1 MASGGVGRILV
12 DCGEPVRTEA
22 GPKEEAPVEAV
33 AGPSSAQEP
42 ASLLAHERTFDAA
55 DVADALTESA
65 EAEAASGPPAQAPV
79 EAAPEAADLMIDPAE
94 AMTMAA
100 EGIKDVRPGA
110 QPQAAPP
117 DAATPAPVAAEA
129 ATTAEDHYRVLGLAP
144 RASREQIERAYQFC
158 RDMYGPG
165 SLATYSLLEP
175 QEVEASRARIDEAYH
190 VLADAGQR
198 RSYDEALGV
207 GVGPDPAWYLPEPVD
222 RGPEPIALP
231 EVVTG
236 AVLRRI
242 RETRGISLRQ
252 IANASKVGVRYLE
265 YIEQDRHA
273 YLPAPV
279 YLRGFLQEYARMVG
293 LDPRRV
299 TESYLS
305 QIGRRA

>member
-1 MASGGVGRILV
+1 MASGGIPEGGLPVESVPGA
-12 DCGEPVRTEA
+12 EVRTDPGEA
-22 GPKEEAPVEAV
+22 
-33 AGPSSAQEP
+33 S
-42 ASLLAHERTFDAA
+42 
-55 DVADALTESA
+55 
-65 EAEAASGPPAQAPV
+65 
-79 EAAPEAADLMIDPAE
+79 
-94 AMTMAA
+94 TMATGA
-100 EGIKDVRPGA
+100 TTDENPGA
-110 QPQAAPP
+110 QPRAAPLP
-117 DAATPAPVAAEA
+117 AATPAPAAAEA
-129 ATTAEDHYRVLGLAP
+129 PPTMEDHYRVLGLAP

-236 AVLRRI
+236 AVLKRI

-265 YIEQDRHA
+265 YIEQDRFA

-305 QIGRRA
+305 QMGRRA

>member
-1 MASGGVGRILV
+1 MASGEAGRILV

-22 GPKEEAPVEAV
+22 GPTEAPPVETVAGAARAEEA
-33 AGPSSAQEP
+33 AG
-42 ASLLAHERTFDAA
+42 LVAHERTV
-55 DVADALTESA
+55 DVADASTDA
-65 EAEAASGPPAQAPV
+65 PEAGAGSGPPADAPV
-79 EAAPEAADLMIDPAE
+79 EAATEAADPMTDLAEMTTAAE
-94 AMTMAA
+94 AST
-100 EGIKDVRPGA
+100 DSNPQA
-110 QPQAAPP
+110 QPQAAPS

-129 ATTAEDHYRVLGLAP
+129 PTTTEDHYRVLGLAP

-236 AVLRRI
+236 AVLKRI

-265 YIEQDRHA
+265 YIEQDRFA

-305 QIGRRA
+305 QMGRRA

>member
-22 GPKEEAPVEAV
+22 GPTEAPPVETVAGAARAEEA
-33 AGPSSAQEP
+33 
-42 ASLLAHERTFDAA
+42 ASLVAHERTV
-55 DVADALTESA
+55 DVADASTDA
-65 EAEAASGPPAQAPV
+65 PEAGAGSGPPADAPV
-79 EAAPEAADLMIDPAE
+79 EAATEAADPMTDLAEMTTAAE
-94 AMTMAA
+94 AST
-100 EGIKDVRPGA
+100 DSNPQA
-110 QPQAAPP
+110 QPQASPS

-129 ATTAEDHYRVLGLAP
+129 ATTTEDHYRVLGLAP

-236 AVLRRI
+236 AVLKRI

-265 YIEQDRHA
+265 YIEQDRFA

-305 QIGRRA
+305 QMGRRA

>member
-12 DCGEPVRTEA
+12 DCGEPVRAEA
-22 GPKEEAPVEAV
+22 SPKQEAPVEAV
-33 AGPSSAQEP
+33 SSSAEEP
-42 ASLLAHERTFDAA
+42 ASLPAPEHVADAA
-55 DVADALTESA
+55 DAAHALTDASA
-65 EAEAASGPPAQAPV
+65 CALSG
-79 EAAPEAADLMIDPAE
+79 AAPE
-94 AMTMAA
+94 
-100 EGIKDVRPGA
+100 GA
-110 QPQAAPP
+110 
-117 DAATPAPVAAEA
+117 TSTPVAAEA
-129 ATTAEDHYRVLGLAP
+129 PSATEDHYRVLGLAP

-175 QEVEASRARIDEAYH
+175 QEVEASRARVDEAYH

-207 GVGPDPAWYLPEPVD
+207 GAGPDPAWYLPEPVD

-231 EVVTG
+231 EIVTG

-242 RETRGISLRQ
+242 RETRGVSLRQ
-252 IANASKVGVRYLE
+252 IANASKVGMRYLE
-265 YIEQDRHA
+265 YIEEDRYA

-299 TESYLS
+299 TESYIS

>member
-12 DCGEPVRTEA
+12 DCGEPVRA
-22 GPKEEAPVEAV
+22 APSPRHE
-33 AGPSSAQEP
+33 SAEEP
-42 ASLLAHERTFDAA
+42 ASLPAPEPVADAA
-55 DVADALTESA
+55 DAAPALTDASAYPLSGAAPEAVAEAADALTEP
-65 EAEAASGPPAQAPV
+65 AANA
-79 EAAPEAADLMIDPAE
+79 
-94 AMTMAA
+94 T
-100 EGIKDVRPGA
+100 PGA
-110 QPQAAPP
+110 PPLDAPP
-117 DAATPAPVAAEA
+117 DAPTSTPVAAEA
-129 ATTAEDHYRVLGLAP
+129 PSATEDHYRVLGLAP

-175 QEVEASRARIDEAYH
+175 QEVEASRARVDEAYH

-207 GVGPDPAWYLPEPVD
+207 GAGPDPAWYLPEPVD

-231 EVVTG
+231 EIVTG

-252 IANASKVGVRYLE
+252 IANASKVGMRYLE
-265 YIEQDRHA
+265 YIEEDRHA

-299 TESYLS
+299 TESYIS